1 MLAVL
6 LYSEVSSA
14 QNPDNIPGVWPCEI
28 KTLASGES
36 APSGWLSM
44 TDSEYSTYIAT
55 HRDTYHA
62 WYIAYQVSQASEVLL
77 HSVKNK
83 IINAMNFGRDL
94 IAEYGAQNTLSGYTI
109 DQIRQIVIATA
120 GVQAAIST
128 GSLYVALDELTK
140 VVPDGVLITEAKLA
154 FFRNRIQDYLGM
166 PRT

>member
-6 LYSEVSSA
+6 LYSELSPS
-14 QNPDNIPGVWPCEI
+14 QNPDNIPGVWPCEV
-28 KTLASGES
+28 KALADGEN
-36 APSGWLSM
+36 AASGWLTM
-44 TDSEYSTYIAT
+44 TQAEYSAYVAT

-62 WYIAYQVSQASEVLL
+62 WYTAYQTAQTSTIMINTI
-77 HSVKNK
+77 KNK

-94 IAEYGAQNTLSGYTI
+94 IADYGAQNTLSGYNI
-109 DQIRQIVIATA
+109 EQIKSIVVATA

-140 VVPDGVLITEAKLA
+140 VVPDGTLITEAKLA